1 VFKVSWTCNF
11 ASETRAYAS
20 PAQREF
26 DFSSVIKLWEAM
38 WAAELRSDD
47 DDDDDEQRG
56 GVRTD
61 RQRVGLTDHLHLFV
75 VLAILQQHRDPLLS
89 YLYNFDEILLVS
101 RAGMLRSPSRRR

>member
-1 VFKVSWTCNF
+1 MVFKVSCTCNR
-11 ASETRAYAS
+11 ASEIRANAS

-38 WAAELRSDD
+38 WAAELHSDD
-47 DDDDDEQRG
+47 DDEEQRA

-101 RAGMLRSPSRRR
+101 RAGMLSSPSRRC